1 MYADVCEDDDV
12 DPDDDDDSECN
23 YGKDAQVLI
32 MITERVESTDSA
44 PAPVSTQWTHSEHTV
59 NTQWTHSEH
68 SSEHTQNTVNHGSG
82 AKLALNKKS

>member
-44 PAPVSTQWTHSEHTV
+44 PAPVSTQ
-59 NTQWTHSEH
+59 
-68 SSEHTQNTVNHGSG
+68 
-82 AKLALNKKS
+82 